1 MQTAK
6 EPPVPAPART
16 VPLWLE
22 IVLLLLLLAGALFL
36 RLWQL
41 TAVPPGFHFDEAID
55 LRQALNI
62 VQGARPLYITEG
74 WGREALYY
82 YLVAF
87 VLQLVPYNP
96 LALRVSA
103 VICGMGLL
111 LVTYLFV
118 RRWYGRLPAWISVAW
133 LSLLY
138 WPLSASRFGVRHI
151 SLPLVFGLAVWVFWW
166 AWSDDERQ
174 PVAKPRF
181 ALAGFL
187 LGLTLYTYQPARFV
201 PFIFVAFF
209 GYLWLFHR
217 AALRRRL
224 TALALWGGVA
234 LLVVLPLIVI
244 LLQNRGLESGERAF
258 TIEPL
263 TQLLDGNPRLVL
275 DNLLATV
282 KVFTISGDP
291 LESYNV
297 PDRPIFVPAWTGLF
311 FYAGLLIALWRWR
324 QPLPL
329 FLLLWLLVMLAPTV
343 LTLSAPNFNRIVAA
357 QTPMAIIAAL
367 PFVELAKLRQ
377 PKTVHRLPFTV
388 HRLPIT
394 VSWSTAVP
402 LLILLLALAFT
413 TAATWEDYFTTWPNH
428 PGTVAPLGRNVAAI
442 AHYLEFDPSSAPAVI
457 SSANLE
463 DAAPYV
469 VDVSLDRDDFPI
481 RWVDSG
487 QAMVL
492 PAGVTN
498 GRLIV
503 ASDRWINDDIRAFW
517 HIAAEPITQTTE
529 FAVYAFQQPNWQ
541 LDASLPYWAIA
552 PGVPWNGA
560 GAAPPLQGSFPAEF
574 CGCQADDNGRLTL
587 QTITLTSETARAG
600 ETLTA
605 LSVWQVETDGEPA
618 SLATFAHLL
627 DASGEIVAQQDG
639 LGYPPHTWRMGD
651 LFTQAHHLAL
661 DGSLLPGQYWLQLGL
676 YRRETGSRWLLLDA
690 AGSPLADRIL
700 IPVEVVAAP

>member
-1 MQTAK
+1 MLQTAQQ
-6 EPPVPAPART
+6 PSVPAPAWT

-22 IVLLLLLLAGALFL
+22 LVLLLLLLAGALFL

-62 VQGARPLYITEG
+62 AQGARPIYITEG

-82 YLVAF
+82 YLVAL

-103 VICGMGLL
+103 VICGLGLL

-118 RRWYGRLPAWISVAW
+118 RRWYGRLPAWIAVAW

-151 SLPLVFGLAVWVFWW
+151 SLPFVFGLAVWAFWW
-166 AWSDDERQ
+166 AWGDDANQ
-174 PVAKPRF
+174 PVSKPRF

-217 AALRRRL
+217 AALQRRL

-234 LLVVLPLIVI
+234 LLVTLPLIVI

-263 TQLLDGNPRLVL
+263 TQLLDGNPQPVL
-275 DNLLATV
+275 ENLLATA

-297 PDRPIFVPAWTGLF
+297 PDRPVFVPAWTGLF

-329 FLLLWLLVMLAPTV
+329 FLLLWLLVMLAPTI
-343 LTLSAPNFNRIVAA
+343 LTLSAPNFNRMVAA
-357 QTPMAIIAAL
+357 QTPMSIIAAL
-367 PFVELAKLRQ
+367 PFVELAKLR
-377 PKTVHRLPFTV
+377 RPFTA
-388 HRLPIT
+388 HRSPLT
-394 VSWSTAVP
+394 AYGLTAVP
-402 LLILLLALAFT
+402 LLILLLALGLT
-413 TAATWEDYFTTWPNH
+413 TAATWQDYFTTWPNH

-469 VDVSLDRDDFPI
+469 VEVSLDRDDFPI

-487 QAMVL
+487 QAMAL

-503 ASDRWINDDIRAFW
+503 AADRWIDDDIRAFW
-517 HIAAEPITQTTE
+517 HIPAEPITQTAE
-529 FAVYAFQQPNWQ
+529 FAVYPFQRPDLQ
-541 LDASLPYWAIA
+541 LANDAPFWAIA
-552 PGVPWNGA
+552 PGAAWA
-560 GAAPPLQGSFPAEF
+560 GEGGEPLLQAVFPATF
-574 CGCQADDNGRLTL
+574 CGCQGDDNGRLTL
-587 QTITLTSETARAG
+587 QTITPSSDTAQAG
-600 ETLTA
+600 TTFSA
-605 LSVWQVETDGEPA
+605 LSVWQVETDGEPG

-627 DASGEIVAQQDG
+627 DASGQIVAQQDG
-639 LGYPPHTWRMGD
+639 LGYPPHTWRVGD

-661 DGSLLPGQYWLQLGL
+661 DGSLPPGQYWLQLGL
-676 YRRETGSRWLLLDA
+676 YRRETGRRWLLLDA
-690 AGSPLADRIL
+690 AGNPLADRIL
-700 IPVEVVAAP
+700 IPVEVTAAP

>member
-1 MQTAK
+1 MLRTANQ
-6 EPPVPAPART
+6 PAAPAPAWT
-16 VPLWLE
+16 VPIWLE
-22 IVLLLLLLAGALFL
+22 IVLLLSLLAGALFL

-82 YLVAF
+82 YLVAL
-87 VLQLVPYNP
+87 VLQIVPYNP

-111 LVTYLFV
+111 VVTYWFV

-151 SLPLVFGLAVWVFWW
+151 SLPFVFGLAVWAFWW
-166 AWSDDERQ
+166 AWGDDVTR
-174 PVAKPRF
+174 PISRPRF

-201 PFIFVAFF
+201 PFIFVPFF
-209 GYLWLFHR
+209 AYLWLFHR

-224 TALALWGGVA
+224 TALALWVGTA
-234 LLVVLPLIVI
+234 LLVMLPLIVI

-263 TQLLDGNPRLVL
+263 TQLLDGNPQPVRQ
-275 DNLLATV
+275 NLLATA

-324 QPLPL
+324 QPLPM

-343 LTLSAPNFNRIVAA
+343 LTLSAPNFNRMVAA

-367 PFVELAKLRQ
+367 PFVELAKLRL
-377 PKTVHRLPFTV
+377 PKTAHRAPFTDYG
-388 HRLPIT
+388 L
-394 VSWSTAVP
+394 TAVP
-402 LLILLLALAFT
+402 LLILLLALGFT
-413 TAATWEDYFTTWPNH
+413 TVATWEDYFTTWPNH

-442 AHYLEFDPSSAPAVI
+442 AHYLEFDASSAPAVI

-492 PAGVTN
+492 PAGVAN

-503 ASDRWINDDIRAFW
+503 AADRWIDDDIRAFW
-517 HIAAEPITQTTE
+517 HIPNEPITQTAE
-529 FAVYAFQQPNWQ
+529 FAVYTFQQPDFA
-541 LDASLPYWAIA
+541 LAAAPFWAIA
-552 PGVPWNGA
+552 PGAPWNGEE
-560 GAAPPLQGSFPAEF
+560 GEPPLQASFPALFQGE
-574 CGCQADDNGRLTL
+574 GNGRLTL
-587 QTITLTSETARAG
+587 QTITLTRETAQAG
-600 ETLTA
+600 ATLTA
-605 LSVWQVETDGEPA
+605 LSIWQVETDGEPA
-618 SLATFAHLL
+618 SLAIFAHLL
-627 DASGEIVAQQDG
+627 DASGQIVAQQDG
-639 LGYPPHTWRMGD
+639 LGYPPHTWRVGD
-651 LFTQAHHLAL
+651 IFTQVHHLAL
-661 DGSLLPGQYWLQLGL
+661 DGSLPPGRYWLQLGL
-676 YRRETGSRWLLLDA
+676 YRRETGSRWLVLDA
-690 AGSPLADRIL
+690 TGAALADRIL
-700 IPVEVVAAP
+700 IPVEVSAAP